1 MTNTIYIHQPEK
13 AFSFTRLPNF
23 LFEAPTFQPLSNEA
37 KVLYAFVLRRAELS
51 RKNGWADEYGRVY
64 LYYPI
69 CEVVALLRC
78 GRQKAVNTLRELQYA
93 GLVEIQKQGC
103 GKPNRIILSL
113 CINQLRFAKFKRV
126 VQTVLYAPHFI
137 STMVVCG
144 MIRIFLSP
152 SGGLLNLILGTS
164 VDFLSESAAFR
175 TIYVASGIWQEA
187 GWGTI
192 IYMACLAAVDNSLYE
207 AAKIDGASMFQ
218 RILHIDIPELVPM
231 IVLQLIMSAGNLMNV
246 GFEKVLLLQT
256 ELNKATSD
264 IIAVYVYEQG
274 IINAKYSYSTAVGL
288 FNTVVNIILLIVV
301 NRIAKKAADV
311 SFV

>member
-103 GKPNRIILSL
+103 GKPNRIYPRNPMKRFQTPTSRNPVMVRRRAENRTWRVRKSILL
-113 CINQLRFAKFKRV
+113 KYGNL
-126 VQTVLYAPHFI
+126 TVYRNTEI
-137 STMVVCG
+137 K
-144 MIRIFLSP
+144 
-152 SGGLLNLILGTS
+152 
-164 VDFLSESAAFR
+164 
-175 TIYVASGIWQEA
+175 TIYLHSFHSNPIRDIFGGKTRRKGME
-187 GWGTI
+187 WGK
-192 IYMACLAAVDNSLYE
+192 E
-207 AAKIDGASMFQ
+207 
-218 RILHIDIPELVPM
+218 
-231 IVLQLIMSAGNLMNV
+231 
-246 GFEKVLLLQT
+246 
-256 ELNKATSD
+256 
-264 IIAVYVYEQG
+264 
-274 IINAKYSYSTAVGL
+274 
-288 FNTVVNIILLIVV
+288 FNGTTRNFAI
-301 NRIAKKAADV
+301 
-311 SFV
+311 